1 MGRQNY
7 LTNDPAIATVVL
19 QESAFFSK
27 NITPDHPLA
36 GIKDNR
42 TLFTCDTDT
51 DAWRETH
58 RFMPSAMAPKA
69 IRHYTPL
76 MEASVKES
84 FKVFD
89 KLDEQDE
96 AWNAYI
102 YMVKLASQTI
112 FKFVLGYDAHHFD
125 NPDSPMNDLVTL
137 INESLSLNRK
147 VTSRGAWYAK
157 LSAVPFTAAYDLNKV
172 RGRLRTILFKGK

>member
-19 QESAFFSK
+19 QETAFFTK
-27 NITPDHPLA
+27 HITPNHPLA

-42 TLFTCDTDT
+42 AIFLGDTDT
-51 DAWRETH
+51 EAWRQAH
-58 RFMPSAMAPKA
+58 KFIPSAMTPKA

-76 MEASVKES
+76 MEASVKDS

-96 AWNAYI
+96 AWNAYV
-102 YMVKLASQTI
+102 YMVKLASQTV
-112 FKFVLGYDAHHFD
+112 FKFALGYDSHHFD
-125 NPDSPMNDLVTL
+125 SPDSPMNELVVL
-137 INESLSLNRK
+137 MNQALFLNRK

-157 LSAVPFTAAYDLNKV
+157 LSAIPYTAAYDLEKIRYRV
-172 RGRLRTILFKGK
+172 QAILNEGK